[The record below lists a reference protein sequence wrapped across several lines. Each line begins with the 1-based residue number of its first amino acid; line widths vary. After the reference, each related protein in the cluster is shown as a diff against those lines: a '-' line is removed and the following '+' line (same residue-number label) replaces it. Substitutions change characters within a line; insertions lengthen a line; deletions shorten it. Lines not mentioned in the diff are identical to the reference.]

1 VLQRGRGER
10 RGEQGEGNGELAW
23 GVMVGGA
30 SPVTVAARDK
40 GTRCGGRMCGAWMRR
55 GGRPTAPA

>member
-10 RGEQGEGNGELAW
+10 RGKRGEGNGELAR
-23 GVMVGGA
+23 GVVVGGA

-40 GTRCGGRMCGAWMRR
+40 GTRRGGRMCGAWRRR
-55 GGRPTAPA
+55 GGRPTVPA